1 MKTVNSNI
9 NIYTKLLN
17 NLRNKF
23 KTISQYQ
30 ISNLLFKKQIVNS
43 RFPRNSPRNHMN
55 DLLQ

>member
-43 RFPRNSPRNHMN
+43 RFPRNSPGTT
-55 DLLQ
+55 